1 MATLTI
7 PTIKI
12 KSISFTGLLIIE
24 FSDPFVPLEDLS
36 LLQDTFYVGASQ
48 NITNLEI
55 LMNPVEGQ
63 TDTMV
68 MKDWTPNSF
77 TESELSIQLNFQTP
91 YHISTEYEPNYI
103 EVKVYNTTFFRRQS
117 DGM

>member
-1 MATLTI
+1 MTQLQSEVLATLTI

-77 TESELSIQLNFQTP
+77 TENELEIQLNF
-91 YHISTEYEPNYI
+91 
-103 EVKVYNTTFFRRQS
+103 
-117 DGM
+117 